1 MIHGTF
7 TLNGALFQET
17 YTSPH
22 VGNMSI
28 DYNSKPNG
36 SDFRPELIHVHSQLL
51 MDSYLVSFPPLTNML
66 KFSGFSDLTSCI
78 IKGTL
83 HQGASQTNA
92 GSYYRTTCC
101 SYNLLIRIQRETL
114 TFSRKNI
121 KPILLSD
128 SPSGILSQASHHDS
142 ERFSRWA
149 FAHPLKR
156 TSMFQLAIGI
166 N

>member
-78 IKGTL
+78 IKGL
-83 HQGASQTNA
+83 SAPRCKSDKC
-92 GSYYRTTCC
+92 RFVL
-101 SYNLLIRIQRETL
+101 SYNLLFVQPVDPHSKGNTDIQQ
-114 TFSRKNI
+114 KKI

-128 SPSGILSQASHHDS
+128 SPSGILSQASHHHTV
-142 ERFSRWA
+142 RQCF
-149 FAHPLKR
+149 FAVR
-156 TSMFQLAIGI
+156 EVF
-166 N
+166 